1 MSFLSSCATLL
12 AGASSIKITLQTNAD
27 KALVVQVFPKI
38 EKAKADE
45 TDETIAKLAAAL
57 AFPIKVVIP
66 EGEDPDAAFTAQL
79 MKVDEHRAPLA
90 SDLERYLETLDEA
103 RNQAKLA
110 TEAKAKKDAESKA
123 TKGGKGGKKP
133 ADTKKPAPKAEPA
146 DASKETDA
154 TPEAAADA
162 TTASTPPAADATSN
176 TAGADYLAAK
186 EGDGEAAAS
195 SSPTSGSA
203 SNLFDL

>member
-45 TDETIAKLAAAL
+45 PDETIAKRAAAL

-66 EGEDPDAAFTAQL
+66 EGEDPDAAFMAQL
-79 MKVDEHRAPLA
+79 TKVDEHRAPLA

-110 TEAKAKKDAESKA
+110 AEAKAKKDAESKA
-123 TKGGKGGKKP
+123 GKGGKGGKKP
-133 ADTKKPAPKAEPA
+133 AEAKKPAAKAEPA
-146 DASKETDA
+146 DDGKATDA
-154 TPEAAADA
+154 PSEPAADA
-162 TTASTPPAADATSN
+162 TTTSTPPSAGESTDS
-176 TAGADYLAAK
+176 AGADYLAAK
-186 EGDGEAAAS
+186 EGEGEAAAAT
-195 SSPTSGSA
+195 SPTSGSA